1 MDNTN
6 TKKNIIRIGID
17 CHKME
22 DSPEH
27 MHAGIRRHTY
37 KLLEEI
43 SNRNDIQDK
52 YRFYLYFKGTVPED
66 IPFLKNEIFVPVVA
80 KLPFFIPFFRPSFN
94 VFFHIC
100 VPLYALYQR
109 VDVLFF
115 PSFMLPALCMTKSIV
130 LLTNDVYYEMKH
142 GSLPFRYKIGYKL
155 FSQWASRRA
164 TAITTQTHAS
174 QQQISEQFSL
184 KQEDISVIPLGADFV
199 EQQSFES
206 VEKKDMILYSAQSL
220 PRRHLKETLLA
231 FELIARQPEFKNTQF
246 LVIGSDK
253 YNPPVVEKLIHRINH
268 RLGGYRITYKEH
280 ANNNKEL
287 ERYYKQATVFV
298 YVSSVEG
305 MGLPPIEA
313 LLCGTVPIVGDT
325 PTSRELFGENA
336 FFVPAPF
343 TPELIASAFRESM
356 LHKDLRQQKQEQGKR
371 TMQKY
376 SWKQHATQM
385 LDLFEKT
392 CV

>member
-1 MDNTN
+1 M
-6 TKKNIIRIGID
+6 
-17 CHKME
+17 
-22 DSPEH
+22 
-27 MHAGIRRHTY
+27 
-37 KLLEEI
+37 
-43 SNRNDIQDK
+43 
-52 YRFYLYFKGTVPED
+52 
-66 IPFLKNEIFVPVVA
+66 
-80 KLPFFIPFFRPSFN
+80 
-94 VFFHIC
+94 
-100 VPLYALYQR
+100 
-109 VDVLFF
+109 
-115 PSFMLPALCMTKSIV
+115 
-130 LLTNDVYYEMKH
+130 
-142 GSLPFRYKIGYKL
+142 
-155 FSQWASRRA
+155 
-164 TAITTQTHAS
+164 
-174 QQQISEQFSL
+174 
-184 KQEDISVIPLGADFV
+184 
-199 EQQSFES
+199 
-206 VEKKDMILYSAQSL
+206 
-220 PRRHLKETLLA
+220 
-231 FELIARQPEFKNTQF
+231 
-246 LVIGSDK
+246 IGSDK
-253 YNPPVVEKLIHRINH
+253 YNPPVVERLIHRINH
-268 RLGGYRITYKEH
+268 RLGEYRITYKEH

-371 TMQKY
+371 TMQQY